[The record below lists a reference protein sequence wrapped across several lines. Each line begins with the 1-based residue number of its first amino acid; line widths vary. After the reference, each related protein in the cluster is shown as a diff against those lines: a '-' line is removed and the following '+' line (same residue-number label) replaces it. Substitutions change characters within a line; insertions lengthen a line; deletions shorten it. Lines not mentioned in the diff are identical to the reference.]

1 MSGVRFRRLAGAFC
15 GAALLVG
22 AAAWLMMREA
32 RRERPEPDISPLKE
46 SLQQRAEGAL
56 AAAPLAG
63 MTLRLPST
71 DLAADS
77 ERVKAEAIAANGT
90 VIQTTANTTEAA
102 FLVRVPSEKSGFY
115 LRKIGGNSEGTA
127 PPSVAGEMLII
138 EVILTA
144 ASR

>member
-1 MSGVRFRRLAGAFC
+1 MSGARFRRLAGAFC

-56 AAAPLAG
+56 SAAPLTG
-63 MTLRLPST
+63 MTLRLHSK

-77 ERVKAEAIAANGT
+77 ERVKAAALEANGT
-90 VIQTTANTTEAA
+90 AIQTTLNATQAA
-102 FLVRVPSEKSGFY
+102 FLVRLPSEKAHAY
-115 LRKIGGNSEGTA
+115 VQKITGDAESTG
-127 PPSVAGEMLII
+127 PQPVAGEMLII

-144 ASR
+144 SR